1 VAVPHDSSESVRAE
15 TATAQ
20 CAGAPPATAAD
31 ALVRLRS
38 VLDNDELTERIPA
51 ELCQAGFARVFFTRA
66 AGDESPRDQLDS
78 SATLERTAHMT
89 VPVFVWRKLEGH
101 LHAATDPAVH
111 EGNPT
116 LLRLLAEGVGT
127 IFERNVLAER
137 LHTMNTSARE
147 HAHEISLLSDG
158 FSHPDIPGSGLA
170 YGPGVD

>member
-1 VAVPHDSSESVRAE
+1 
-15 TATAQ
+15 
-20 CAGAPPATAAD
+20 
-31 ALVRLRS
+31 
-38 VLDNDELTERIPA
+38 
-51 ELCQAGFARVFFTRA
+51 
-66 AGDESPRDQLDS
+66 
-78 SATLERTAHMT
+78 MT